1 MGHRKLSPV
10 RRSGSFLTP
19 MSDPRTSAGRGVR
32 PDLLDPAAL
41 SQLGGI
47 EFIARE
53 VVEGFLMGLH
63 GSPHRGF
70 SAEFAELRAY
80 QAGDDLRYIDWRMY
94 GRSDRYYV
102 KQFEEETN
110 LRAHILVDVS
120 QSMGWSSDPGVLPS
134 KLWFAKHLAASLA
147 LILLRQ
153 GDSVGMAAFHDKVID
168 RVQARGGRRQWHELT
183 RRLQSL
189 EAQGGTSAERALKD
203 IAVRLRRRGL
213 VVLLSDLLVSR
224 QQTLTALKFL
234 RHHGHEVLVFH
245 LLDPGERE
253 LPAASEAR
261 FFDPETDEELMVSV
275 ADIRTEYREAVR
287 GALADWHRDLRP
299 HGIDYEV
306 VDTDRSLS
314 LALRAYLRK
323 REKLG

>member
-1 MGHRKLSPV
+1 MANLK
-10 RRSGSFLTP
+10 
-19 MSDPRTSAGRGVR
+19 TSAKSGAR

-53 VVEGFLMGLH
+53 VVEGFIMGLH
-63 GSPHRGF
+63 RSPHRGF

-110 LRAHILVDVS
+110 LRAHILLDIS
-120 QSMGWSSDPGVLPS
+120 ESMGWSSEPGVLPH
-134 KLWFAKHLAASLA
+134 KLWYAKHLAASLA

-153 GDSVGMAAFHDKVID
+153 GDSVGLAAFHNEVAE
-168 RVQARGGRRQWHELT
+168 RVQARGGRRQWHEIT
-183 RRLQSL
+183 RRLRDL
-189 EAQGGTSAERALKD
+189 EAEGGTSAEGALRD
-203 IAVRLRRRGL
+203 IAIRLPRRGL

-224 QQTLTALKFL
+224 EETLTALKFL

-245 LLDPGERE
+245 ILDPGERE
-253 LPAASEAR
+253 LPATSEAR

-275 ADIRTEYREAVR
+275 ADIRAEYRDAVR
-287 GALADWHRDLRP
+287 GALSDWRRDLRP

>member
-1 MGHRKLSPV
+1 M
-10 RRSGSFLTP
+10 
-19 MSDPRTSAGRGVR
+19 DNQRTASTTSR
-32 PDLLDPAAL
+32 PDLLDPATL

-63 GSPHRGF
+63 RSPHRGF

-94 GRSDRYYV
+94 GRSDRFYV
-102 KQFEEETN
+102 KQFEQETN
-110 LRAHILVDVS
+110 LRAHLLLDVS
-120 QSMGWSSDPGVLPS
+120 ESMGWSSDPGVLPS
-134 KLWFAKHLAASLA
+134 KLWYAKHLAASLA

-153 GDSVGMAAFHDKVID
+153 GDSVGLLAFHDTIVD
-168 RVQARGGRRQWHELT
+168 RVQARGGRRQWTELA
-183 RRLQSL
+183 RRITALH
-189 EAQGGTSAERALKD
+189 ATGGTSAEGALRD
-203 IAVRLRRRGL
+203 LAVRLRRAGL
-213 VVLLSDLLVSR
+213 VVLLSDLLVNPDE
-224 QQTLTALKFL
+224 TLTALKFL

-261 FFDPETDEELMVSV
+261 FYDPETNDELLVSV
-275 ADIRTEYREAVR
+275 ADIRVEYREAVAD
-287 GALADWHRDLRP
+287 ALAEWKRKLQP
-299 HGIDYEV
+299 HGIDYHV
-306 VDTDRSLS
+306 IDTDQPLS

-323 REKLG
+323 RERLG

>member
-1 MGHRKLSPV
+1 MNDTRNAA
-10 RRSGSFLTP
+10 RSRSRLDLV
-19 MSDPRTSAGRGVR
+19 DPTT
-32 PDLLDPAAL
+32 L

-53 VVEGFLMGLH
+53 VVQGFIMGLH
-63 GSPHRGF
+63 RSPHRGF

-80 QAGDDLRYIDWRMY
+80 QAGDDLRHIDWRMY

-110 LRAHILVDVS
+110 LRAYLLLDVS
-120 QSMGWSSDPGVLPS
+120 ESMGWSSDPGTLPT
-134 KLWFAKHLAASLA
+134 KLWYAKHLAASLA

-153 GDSVGMAAFHDKVID
+153 GDAVGLAAFHNRVVD
-168 RVQARGGRRQWHELT
+168 RLHARGGRRQWYELM
-183 RRLQSL
+183 RRLQGI
-189 EAQGGTSAERALKD
+189 EAEGGTSAEGALRD
-203 IAVRLRRRGL
+203 LAVRLDRQGL
-213 VVLLSDLLVSR
+213 VVLLSDLLVAR
-224 QQTLTALKFL
+224 DETLTALKFL
-234 RHHGHEVLVFH
+234 RHRGHEVLVFH

-261 FFDPETDEELMVSV
+261 FFDPETDEELLVSV
-275 ADIRTEYREAVR
+275 ADIRGEYREAVR
-287 GALADWHRDLRP
+287 SALDEWKRDLRP

-306 VDTDRSLS
+306 IDTDRPLS

-323 REKLG
+323 RERLG

>member
-1 MGHRKLSPV
+1 MTDVQTRA
-10 RRSGSFLTP
+10 
-19 MSDPRTSAGRGVR
+19 PRGARA
-32 PDLLDPAAL
+32 DLLDPAGL

-63 GSPHRGF
+63 RSPHRGF

-80 QAGDDLRYIDWRMY
+80 RPGDDLRYIDWRMY

-110 LRAHILVDVS
+110 LRSYLLLDIS
-120 QSMGWSSDPGVLPS
+120 ESMGWSSDPGVLPS
-134 KLWFAKHLAASLA
+134 KLWYAKHLAASLG

-153 GDSVGMAAFHDKVID
+153 GDSVGMAAFHDHVVD
-168 RVQARGGRRQWHELT
+168 RVQARGGRRQWHELA
-183 RRLQSL
+183 RRLQPL
-189 EAQGGTSAERALKD
+189 EAEGGTSAEGALRD
-203 IAVRLRRRGL
+203 LAVRLRRHGL
-213 VVLLSDLLVSR
+213 VVLLSDLLVAR
-224 QQTLTALKFL
+224 DETLTALKFL

-245 LLDPGERE
+245 LIDPGERE
-253 LPAASEAR
+253 LPPASEAR
-261 FFDPETDEELMVSV
+261 FFDPETNDELLVSV
-275 ADIRTEYREAVR
+275 ADIRTEYRDAVND
-287 GALADWHRDLRP
+287 ALDEWRRDLRP

-314 LALRAYLRK
+314 LSLRAYLRK
-323 REKLG
+323 RERLG